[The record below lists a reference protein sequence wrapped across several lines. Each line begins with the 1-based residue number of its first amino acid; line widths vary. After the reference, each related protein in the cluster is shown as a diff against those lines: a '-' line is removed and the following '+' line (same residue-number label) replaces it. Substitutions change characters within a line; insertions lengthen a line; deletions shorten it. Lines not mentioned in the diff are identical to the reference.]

1 MDKWD
6 YIDNTQRSRKRFT
19 VIWNLLTIL
28 MLLATVCVVAV
39 FLSVFIDPHSALNLF
54 PPPTLPPAIALP
66 TLTPTPRQ
74 VLPPTW
80 TPLPSITPT
89 SLPTPTLAPT
99 ETPFPLF
106 TPSATPEATVSSAGL
121 PFDINAGSP
130 VAISSVAF
138 HPEVGCNWMGVAGQ
152 VLNMSGAPVSTGVV
166 IKLGG
171 SLGGVSKEITSL
183 TGTARQYGDAGYE
196 IVLASKPIAS
206 LGTLWLQLL
215 DQAGLPMSPKI
226 HFDTFEACD
235 KNLIFINFRQVR

>member
-6 YIDNTQRSRKRFT
+6 YIDSNRIRRRR
-19 VIWNLLTIL
+19 VALVWNLLTVL
-28 MLLATVCVVAV
+28 MLLATLCVVVV
-39 FLSVFIDPHSALNLF
+39 FMSVFINPNSGWNFF
-54 PPPTLPPAIALP
+54 PPATLPPAIALP

-74 VLPPTW
+74 ILPPTW
-80 TPLPSITPT
+80 TPVPSITPT
-89 SLPTPTLAPT
+89 WTPTATMPPT

-106 TPSATPEATVSSAGL
+106 TPSTTPEATVASTGL
-121 PFDINAGSP
+121 PFDINTGSP
-130 VAISSVAF
+130 IAISSVAF
-138 HPEVGCNWMGVAGQ
+138 HPEAGCNWMGVAGQ

-171 SLGGVSKEITSL
+171 ELDGVDKEITSL

-206 LGTLWLQLL
+206 QGTLWLQLL
-215 DQAGLPMSPKI
+215 DQAGLPMSPRI
-226 HFDTFEACD
+226 TFDTFEACD